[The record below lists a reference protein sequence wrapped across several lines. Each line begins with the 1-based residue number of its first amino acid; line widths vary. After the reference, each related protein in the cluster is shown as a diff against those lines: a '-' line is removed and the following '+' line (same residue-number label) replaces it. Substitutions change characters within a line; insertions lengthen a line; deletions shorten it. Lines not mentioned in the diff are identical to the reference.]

1 MMATK
6 ISGMMIT
13 KACALVKAARAVEPE
28 EVDVATVPT
37 SARPMTISSS
47 TRRIRICA
55 SHETGEEMNISA
67 IYTNLSMVMKV
78 KRQGDDP
85 GDG

>member
-1 MMATK
+1 
-6 ISGMMIT
+6 MMIT
-13 KACALVKAARAVEPE
+13 KACALVKAARAVDPD

-55 SHETGEEMNISA
+55 SHEMGEEMNMFA
-67 IYTNLSMVMKV
+67 IYTNLSMVVKV
-78 KRQGDDP
+78 ER
-85 GDG
+85 